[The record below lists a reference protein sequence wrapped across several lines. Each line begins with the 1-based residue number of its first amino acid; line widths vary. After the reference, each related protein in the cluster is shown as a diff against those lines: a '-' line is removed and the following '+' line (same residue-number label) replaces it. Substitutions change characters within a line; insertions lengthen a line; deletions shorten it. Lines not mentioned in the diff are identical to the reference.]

1 MADAVYDLEGRV
13 VLVTGGARGIGLAI
27 ANSAAARGAK
37 IVLVDLDEDVAAE
50 TATTINGDA
59 MGYGADVSDR
69 TKIEAAFARAIDH
82 FGRIDVVVANA
93 GVAPPV
99 TTAIGIDPED
109 WERVVRV
116 NLYGVWH
123 TVRAGMSEVV
133 ANQGQFVLVSSS
145 YAFMNG
151 ALNSSYATAKAG
163 VEALGR
169 SLRPELIPLGASAT
183 VCYFGWITT
192 RMVTGAF
199 SEPIA
204 TRMRKLAPRFMT
216 RQIPVARAGEAV
228 VEGIETRAPR
238 VIVPAEY
245 AVFFWLRGILGPLM
259 DRRFATDERLAGI
272 VHDAEQPTRERR
284 GA

>member
-37 IVLVDLDEDVAAE
+37 IVLVNLDEDVAAE